1 MHNRLIRMPNIV
13 GGRVGLC
20 GGTPYALRRADR
32 LILWRS
38 RDRHRHR
45 SVLIAHQA
53 TFLGIAFRSPAPQL
67 SCAWLIAF
75 DGPTLPRRRNN
86 RMPSAIA
93 RVGRRSPALCNPAA
107 SILVAHVSHPGSQR
121 VSKNRMHAQ
130 ETPMAPN
137 RSRFASAISV
147 PQPGAPRPDS
157 NNERS
162 MAAQRTVVCTEARQQ
177 SMTENNHG
185 DRTSNRRPPVPR
197 RSQPRPAPTVPLS
210 SSLYSPD
217 AESSRHGSSP
227 LTRRRSASES

>member
-1 MHNRLIRMPNIV
+1 MPNIV

-45 SVLIAHQA
+45 HRSVLIAHQA

-67 SCAWLIAF
+67 SCAWLVAF

-93 RVGRRSPALCNPAA
+93 RVGRRSPALRNPAA

-137 RSRFASAISV
+137 RSRL
-147 PQPGAPRPDS
+147 
-157 NNERS
+157 
-162 MAAQRTVVCTEARQQ
+162 RQQ
-177 SMTENNHG
+177 SASHSLEHHDPTLTMSGAWRPSEQSYAPK
-185 DRTSNRRPPVPR
+185 RASNP
-197 RSQPRPAPTVPLS
+197 
-210 SSLYSPD
+210 
-217 AESSRHGSSP
+217 
-227 LTRRRSASES
+227 